1 MTGSIL
7 QMIAG
12 LAVVLAAIGGA
23 AWLARR
29 VGYSGG
35 QGARLMKVVA
45 ALPVGAKERVVVVEI
60 GEQWLLLGVAPGR
73 VSTLATLPRG
83 ELPAA
88 GEIAPGVNFSSL
100 LAKAKAHARR

>member
-1 MTGSIL
+1 MSAAL

-29 VGYSGG
+29 IGVTPASATGLI
-35 QGARLMKVVA
+35 RLVSSQS
-45 ALPVGAKERVVVVEI
+45 VGAKERVVIVEV
-60 GEQWLLLGVAPGR
+60 GGQWLVLGVAPGR
-73 VSTLATLPRG
+73 VSSLASVPRQ

-88 GEIAPGVNFSSL
+88 APQPFDFRKL
-100 LAKAKAHARR
+100 LLKAKANAPR